1 MGFEP
6 HAAARLRLMALTA
19 ADPALRAELSALV
32 RRGAESAESAETAE
46 IAGEEGEPCPACA
59 AAHARALARANGH
72 SSGTNGR
79 PASARQLPGL
89 RPGAPTRR

>member
-32 RRGAESAESAETAE
+32 RRGADAAETAE
-46 IAGEEGEPCPACA
+46 TPGEDGEPCPACA

-79 PASARQLPGL
+79 PASARPLPGL
-89 RPGAPTRR
+89 LPGVPTRR

>member
-19 ADPALRAELSALV
+19 ADPSLRAELSALV
-32 RRGAESAESAETAE
+32 RRESEPAEPLEDAS
-46 IAGEEGEPCPACA
+46 GEPCPACA
-59 AAHARALARANGH
+59 AAHARALARANAG

-79 PASARQLPGL
+79 PAVARHVPGL
-89 RPGAPTRR
+89 TPGIPSRR

>member
-32 RRGAESAESAETAE
+32 RRDGAPEEAEDAA
-46 IAGEEGEPCPACA
+46 GEPCPACA
-59 AAHARALARANGH
+59 AAHARARARANGG

-79 PASARQLPGL
+79 PAAGRPMPGL
-89 RPGAPTRR
+89 TPGIPSRR

>member
-32 RRGAESAESAETAE
+32 RRGAESAETAE
-46 IAGEEGEPCPACA
+46 IPEEEGEPCPACA

-79 PASARQLPGL
+79 PASARHLPGL